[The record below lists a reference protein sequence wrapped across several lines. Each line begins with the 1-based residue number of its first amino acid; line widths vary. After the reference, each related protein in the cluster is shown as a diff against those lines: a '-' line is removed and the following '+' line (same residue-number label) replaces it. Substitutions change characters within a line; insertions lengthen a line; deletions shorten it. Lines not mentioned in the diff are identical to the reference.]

1 MNNLNERELGIKDFW
16 DIVVRRRWWILIP
29 AFLIWVVTFSI
40 SWFVPSQYRS
50 ETVILV
56 EQQKIPQQYVQ
67 TNVASDMQE
76 RLQSM
81 TQQIL
86 SRTRLMKVIQDFKL
100 YQNVRRSTPDELV
113 DRMRDDIKI
122 DLVHAP
128 GDKDLTAFKIYYSSS
143 SPILAQQVA
152 NELTTLFIDEN
163 LRAREQQSQGTTD
176 FLQRQVEEARTN
188 LEQQEAKMKD
198 FKLQYLGQLP
208 AQLQP
213 NVQILNGLQNQ
224 LAAAQAGHDQAVQQ
238 NTYLT
243 SLIGQYKPASKDP
256 KNTDGGSDAAAVTA
270 DQKLESLRV
279 QLAELRAKY
288 TDQHPDVLKLQ
299 QQIAETERLRD
310 NMAKDP
316 GKYGSGADTTIS
328 PMAQLS
334 SQLKANQ
341 LQIQSADKQIASLQQ
356 KIADYQARLN
366 MTPLREQQMSDL
378 TRDYEQSKAN
388 YESLLAKQM
397 QSSLATNLE
406 KRQQGEQFRIIDP
419 PSLPIK
425 PVSPNRLL
433 WSLGGLVLGL
443 AIGAGLVAIMEAV
456 NDTIRDEQDLL
467 TSQRLPIL
475 AEIPH
480 MQTAAEIARLRWFP
494 LMEGAAMV
502 AMLVIVSAST
512 ALVFFRG

>member
-1 MNNLNERELGIKDFW
+1 
-16 DIVVRRRWWILIP
+16 
-29 AFLIWVVTFSI
+29 
-40 SWFVPSQYRS
+40 
-50 ETVILV
+50 
-56 EQQKIPQQYVQ
+56 
-67 TNVASDMQE
+67 
-76 RLQSM
+76 
-81 TQQIL
+81 
-86 SRTRLMKVIQDFKL
+86 
-100 YQNVRRSTPDELV
+100 
-113 DRMRDDIKI
+113 
-122 DLVHAP
+122 
-128 GDKDLTAFKIYYSSS
+128 
-143 SPILAQQVA
+143 
-152 NELTTLFIDEN
+152 LTTLFIDEN

-176 FLQRQVEEARTN
+176 FLQRQVEEARSS

-213 NVQILNGLQNQ
+213 NVQILGGLQNQ
-224 LAAAQAGHDQAVQQ
+224 LSAAQSARDQAIQQ

-243 SLIGQYKPASKDP
+243 SLLGQYKSSTKETKGDETSSGAS
-256 KNTDGGSDAAAVTA
+256 ALTA
-270 DQKLESLRV
+270 DQKLEALRV

-310 NMAKDP
+310 NMAANP
-316 GKYGSGADTTIS
+316 SKYGNAADATIT

-341 LQIQSADKQIASLQQ
+341 LQVQSADKQIASLQQ
-356 KIADYQARLN
+356 KIADYQSRLN

-378 TRDYEQSKAN
+378 TRDYEQSKSN

-433 WSLGGLVLGL
+433 WSLGGLILGL

-480 MQTAAEIARLRWFP
+480 MQTASEIARSRWVP
-494 LMEGAAMV
+494 LMEAAAM
-502 AMLVIVSAST
+502 ATMLVIVSAST
-512 ALVFFRG
+512 ALVFIRG